1 MASLKLIHS
10 ESVSP
15 DKRGLPY
22 CFMHC
27 RVPLNYSINTEKV
40 SHRPLYVSGMDCYY
54 KLNKKSD
61 FLLCM
66 SLYKMKA
73 SPASFIGNQRVVTKE
88 VLPVAS
94 LSCRAPLC
102 CSSWERS
109 QSSLLPWS
117 ILPRGEY
124 FFQAEVNIFSSRGWI
139 FFPGRGVYF
148 FQ

>member
-1 MASLKLIHS
+1 
-10 ESVSP
+10 
-15 DKRGLPY
+15 
-22 CFMHC
+22 MHC

-117 ILPRGEY
+117 ILARGKY
-124 FFQAEVNIFSSRGWI
+124 WTFFNSGLFKVNTFLLSIVPGSEPWSISSR
-139 FFPGRGVYF
+139 FKYLLKVLNCSMKMLPF
-148 FQ
+148 